1 MQLRV
6 ESRRFEVAQVQ
17 LQVQLA
23 KTDTAKA
30 QLAVEKARNR
40 GRQLDIEMEQHKT
53 AAAAAKSAADSAR
66 DASRL
71 LDLDKQTA
79 IAQVKKEAAQ
89 LHLQAQ
95 QERGATDLDLTY
107 QQRETARAFMGLEQ
121 ARLRNEQTEAARA
134 EADSALIELGVLQS
148 RPSPT
153 WQCAFDCGFCTTD
166 PTELQEH
173 QKQCS
178 TDEDGFSRSWDT
190 GRWRCD
196 YCEFEIEHADFT
208 QAASDKHQSDCLYRK
223 RDGSPFMCNT
233 CEQPTS
239 VPAERLA
246 SLRISPWNHDRIKC
260 QDCQEPP
267 ELTADASVQTD
278 LPVHG
283 KKQKKGKAPGQ

>member
-79 IAQVKKEAAQ
+79 IAHWQVKKETAQ

-121 ARLRNEQTEAARA
+121 ARLRNEQTCR
-134 EADSALIELGVLQS
+134 
-148 RPSPT
+148 
-153 WQCAFDCGFCTTD
+153 
-166 PTELQEH
+166 
-173 QKQCS
+173 
-178 TDEDGFSRSWDT
+178 
-190 GRWRCD
+190 
-196 YCEFEIEHADFT
+196 
-208 QAASDKHQSDCLYRK
+208 
-223 RDGSPFMCNT
+223 GS
-233 CEQPTS
+233 
-239 VPAERLA
+239 
-246 SLRISPWNHDRIKC
+246 
-260 QDCQEPP
+260 
-267 ELTADASVQTD
+267 
-278 LPVHG
+278 
-283 KKQKKGKAPGQ
+283 

>member
-1 MQLRV
+1 
-6 ESRRFEVAQVQ
+6 
-17 LQVQLA
+17 
-23 KTDTAKA
+23 
-30 QLAVEKARNR
+30 
-40 GRQLDIEMEQHKT
+40 MEQHKT

-89 LHLQAQ
+89 LHLHAQ

-134 EADSALIELGVLQS
+134 EADAALRLIELGVLQS

-190 GRWRCD
+190 GKW
-196 YCEFEIEHADFT
+196 H
-208 QAASDKHQSDCLYRK
+208 
-223 RDGSPFMCNT
+223 
-233 CEQPTS
+233 
-239 VPAERLA
+239 
-246 SLRISPWNHDRIKC
+246 
-260 QDCQEPP
+260 
-267 ELTADASVQTD
+267 
-278 LPVHG
+278 
-283 KKQKKGKAPGQ
+283 